1 MEFHTYEDFRANLSI
16 TIEVMPAPNGIYVP
30 DHPPNSYVMTVGMK
44 ALKLFVEKELKNKP
58 DFLESLLKST
68 DDVNQE
74 AAKTGFLK
82 QLQASLPFTWSEEM
96 VQAWLYDEANKYHAF
111 NDANIWILEP
121 DLVIGHTVWKNEK
134 KACT

>member
-1 MEFHTYEDFRANLSI
+1 
-16 TIEVMPAPNGIYVP
+16 
-30 DHPPNSYVMTVGMK
+30 MK

-111 NDANIWILEP
+111 NDANQSGILYNTQQ
-121 DLVIGHTVWKNEK
+121 HTTFNMCAVFETRNMTCVELCVSCVHIK
-134 KACT
+134 KICV